1 PDEKLAQI
9 FHDAFLTNAYIGDVR
24 VNIDSLNIYE
34 PIFAR
39 YGYTTRDVYYTIG
52 NFSKRKSAR
61 LGDVVEMAID
71 KLEAEGK
78 FYDREVAVLDT
89 IDNVARRSFT
99 RTVYA
104 DSLIRVGSLR
114 DTARLRFSVDVRPGE
129 YNLSLKYL
137 VDSLD
142 RNERPAG
149 RGVARTPR
157 QHPYN
162 VYTTTLRR
170 DRQENFTA
178 LRSIHPPAPTWI
190 SWISAEAPA
199 SLGDGDRPE
208 IDYSHTSV
216 AVDSLY
222 RQQLDLRILPM
233 NSSAQPSRRIA
244 SNLLWT
250 PQGLLRNPLVGVAAD
265 GRILSVGSCPE
276 PDRCPGTEF
285 YAGVLAPG
293 LVNAHCHLELSYL
306 LGAIPERCGF
316 AGFAGAMGQVRER
329 FGPEERLRAVAAA
342 DAAMWQDG
350 VQAVG
355 DISNGD
361 TTFSVKER
369 SRVAYHTFIEFFGLR
384 LASADSVRPLLRHP
398 QTSLTPHSLYSVQDA
413 PLRAIAARGDAPLS
427 IHFMESPGEAALFEH
442 RGPLWEWYAKAG
454 FSCDFL
460 HYGSPAE
467 RLVACVPHDRRVT
480 LVHDCCITQRDI
492 DIVMGHFTAP
502 VWWCLCPRSNR
513 YISGLEPPVELL
525 RRNRLNICL
534 GTDSLASNDRLS
546 VFEEMRMFPG
556 IPLPELLAW
565 AAGGGAQALGMEDAL
580 GEIAPG
586 RRCGLTVISGLDYGT
601 LCLTPASQIHRIL

>member
-1 PDEKLAQI
+1 
-9 FHDAFLTNAYIGDVR
+9 
-24 VNIDSLNIYE
+24 
-34 PIFAR
+34 
-39 YGYTTRDVYYTIG
+39 
-52 NFSKRKSAR
+52 
-61 LGDVVEMAID
+61 
-71 KLEAEGK
+71 
-78 FYDREVAVLDT
+78 
-89 IDNVARRSFT
+89 
-99 RTVYA
+99 
-104 DSLIRVGSLR
+104 
-114 DTARLRFSVDVRPGE
+114 
-129 YNLSLKYL
+129 
-137 VDSLD
+137 
-142 RNERPAG
+142 
-149 RGVARTPR
+149 
-157 QHPYN
+157 
-162 VYTTTLRR
+162 
-170 DRQENFTA
+170 
-178 LRSIHPPAPTWI
+178 
-190 SWISAEAPA
+190 
-199 SLGDGDRPE
+199 
-208 IDYSHTSV
+208 
-216 AVDSLY
+216 
-222 RQQLDLRILPM
+222 M

-265 GRILSVGSCPE
+265 GRILSVVTCPE

-316 AGFAGAMGQVRER
+316 AGFAGAMSQVRER
-329 FGPEERLRAVAAA
+329 FSAEQRAQAVEAA
-342 DAAMWQDG
+342 DAAMWQAG
-350 VQAVG
+350 IQAVG

-361 TTFSVKER
+361 TAFAVKSR
-369 SRVAYHTFIEFFGLR
+369 SRIAYHTFVEFFGLR
-384 LASADSVRPLLRHP
+384 AASAEHLLPLLRHP

-467 RLVACVPHDRRVT
+467 RLVACVPHDRRVI

>member
-1 PDEKLAQI
+1 
-9 FHDAFLTNAYIGDVR
+9 
-24 VNIDSLNIYE
+24 
-34 PIFAR
+34 
-39 YGYTTRDVYYTIG
+39 
-52 NFSKRKSAR
+52 
-61 LGDVVEMAID
+61 
-71 KLEAEGK
+71 
-78 FYDREVAVLDT
+78 
-89 IDNVARRSFT
+89 
-99 RTVYA
+99 
-104 DSLIRVGSLR
+104 
-114 DTARLRFSVDVRPGE
+114 
-129 YNLSLKYL
+129 
-137 VDSLD
+137 
-142 RNERPAG
+142 
-149 RGVARTPR
+149 
-157 QHPYN
+157 
-162 VYTTTLRR
+162 
-170 DRQENFTA
+170 
-178 LRSIHPPAPTWI
+178 
-190 SWISAEAPA
+190 
-199 SLGDGDRPE
+199 
-208 IDYSHTSV
+208 
-216 AVDSLY
+216 
-222 RQQLDLRILPM
+222 M
-233 NSSAQPSRRIA
+233 NSSAQLSRRIA

-250 PQGLLRNPLVGVAAD
+250 PQGLVRNPLVEVAAD
-265 GRILSVGSCPE
+265 GRILSVGTCSE
-276 PDRCPGTEF
+276 PDRMPGTEF
-285 YAGVLAPG
+285 YSGVLAPG

-306 LGAIPERCGF
+306 RGAIPEGCGF

-398 QTSLTPHSLYSVQDA
+398 HTSLTPHSLYSVQDA

-442 RGPLWEWYAKAG
+442 RGPLWAAWYAERG
-454 FSCDFL
+454 WRCDFL

-467 RLVACVPHDRRVT
+467 RLVACVPHDRRVI

-492 DIVMGHFTAP
+492 DLVMGHFTAP

-513 YISGLEPPVELL
+513 YISGLEPPAELL

-565 AAGGGAQALGMEDAL
+565 AARGGAQALGMEDEF

-586 RRCGLTVISGLDYGT
+586 RRCGLTVVSGLDYDT
-601 LCLTPASQIHRIL
+601 LCLTPASQIRRIL